1 MSVIAQLHFIFIST
15 FIFSL
20 PFDFNGFSGILEGS
34 TLVDTIYHETSGPP
48 WFWKVRRKYCKETY

>member
-34 TLVDTIYHETSGPP
+34 TLEISSRYVIPRDVWPSLILKSEA
-48 WFWKVRRKYCKETY
+48 